1 MNLGRRSALPGV
13 SDASLVIQDCSS
25 LAQGGSVTTG
35 IQKDRRFKH
44 AQVEG
49 HHDVMQIDPQ
59 RFVLSLLA
67 LA

>member
-1 MNLGRRSALPGV
+1 MNLGRRAALPGV
-13 SDASLVIQDCSS
+13 AGASLVIQDCSS
-25 LAQGGSVTTG
+25 LALGGSVSTG

-59 RFVLSLLA
+59 RFVSSLLA